1 MQGRLGYPKLSGALN
16 RRYMILGDAMN
27 VAQASIEP
35 RPMSSE
41 ATPDRETCLKLYSR
55 MLLIRRAEEC
65 LARLSQEGKF
75 PGAVHLYIGQE
86 AVAVGVCSV
95 LENRDW
101 ITSTHRG
108 HGHFLAKGGEL
119 KAMYAEI
126 WGRADGICR
135 GMGGSMHVA
144 DFSKGILGA
153 NGIVGGG
160 FAIATGAAFGAKL
173 RGDGRVAVCFFG
185 DGAANQGVFMEGM
198 NVSSAWELPAIF
210 ICENNGLSEFT
221 VSSTVTG
228 GALVDRA
235 RAFMPT
241 IIVDGNDVLAVR
253 AAAEKAVA
261 RARSGKG
268 PSYIECT
275 TYRIRGHLEA
285 EEAFL
290 AGGTYRTAPEIAAWQ
305 TADRDP
311 LPRFETFLRAQGMAT
326 ADAIGTIQKEVAETV
341 ANAVAHAEAGEPAD
355 PKLAHS
361 LMFAGQ
367 EA

>member
-1 MQGRLGYPKLSGALN
+1 
-16 RRYMILGDAMN
+16 MN
-27 VAQASIEP
+27 VAKAAPEP
-35 RPMSSE
+35 RSAGSE
-41 ATPDRETCLKLYSR
+41 AMPDKDTCLKLYSR
-55 MLLIRRAEEC
+55 MVLIRRAEEC

-86 AVAVGVCSV
+86 AVAVGVCST
-95 LENRDW
+95 LETRDW

-119 KAMYAEI
+119 QAMYSEI

-144 DFSKGILGA
+144 DVAKGILGA

-173 RGDGRVAVCFFG
+173 RGDGRVAACFFG
-185 DGAANQGVFMEGM
+185 DGAANQGVFMESM
-198 NVSSAWELPAIF
+198 NVSSAWELPTIF
-210 ICENNGLSEFT
+210 VCENNGLSEFT

-228 GALVDRA
+228 GTIVDRA

-241 IIVDGNDVLAVR
+241 TVVDGNDLLAVR
-253 AAAEKAVA
+253 AASEKAVA
-261 RARSGKG
+261 RARSGQG

-290 AGGTYRTAPEIAAWQ
+290 AGGKYRTAPEIAAWQ
-305 TADRDP
+305 TPERDP
-311 LPRFETFLRAQGMAT
+311 VSRFESFLRRKGLAD
-326 ADAIGTIQKEVAETV
+326 ADAIDAIQKEVAETV

-355 PKLAHS
+355 TKLAYS

>member
-1 MQGRLGYPKLSGALN
+1 
-16 RRYMILGDAMN
+16 MN
-27 VAQASIEP
+27 VAQASKLQ
-35 RPMSSE
+35 SGAE
-41 ATPDRETCLKLYSR
+41 AMPDKGTCLNLYSR

-86 AVAVGVCSV
+86 AVAVGVCST
-95 LENRDW
+95 LEARDW

-119 KAMYAEI
+119 KSMYAEI

-173 RGDGRVAVCFFG
+173 RADGRVAVCFFG
-185 DGAANQGVFMEGM
+185 DGAANQGVFMESM
-198 NVSSAWELPAIF
+198 NVSSAWELPTIF
-210 ICENNGLSEFT
+210 VCENNGLSEFT

-241 IIVDGNDVLAVR
+241 TIVDGNDVLAVR
-253 AAAEKAVA
+253 AATEKAVA

-268 PSYIECT
+268 PSYIECI

-290 AGGTYRTAPEIAAWQ
+290 AGGKYRTAPEIAAWQ
-305 TADRDP
+305 TPERDP
-311 LPRFETFLRAQGMAT
+311 VSRFESFLGRQGMA
-326 ADAIGTIQKEVAETV
+326 DAAVLSAIQQEVADSVEK
-341 ANAVAHAEAGEPAD
+341 AVAHAEAGEPAD
-355 PKLAHS
+355 TKLAYS

>member
-1 MQGRLGYPKLSGALN
+1 MHL
-16 RRYMILGDAMN
+16 
-27 VAQASIEP
+27 E
-35 RPMSSE
+35 
-41 ATPDRETCLKLYSR
+41 LYRR

-65 LARLSQEGKF
+65 LARLGQEGKF
-75 PGAVHLYIGQE
+75 PGGVHLYIGQE
-86 AVAVGVCSV
+86 AVAVGVCS
-95 LENRDW
+95 LLTDRDW

-126 WGRADGICR
+126 WGKADGICR

-144 DFSKGILGA
+144 DLSKGILGA

-173 RGDGRVAVCFFG
+173 RSDGRVAVCFFG
-185 DGAANQGVFMEGM
+185 DGAANQGVFMETM
-198 NVSSAWELPAIF
+198 NVSSAWQLPTIF
-210 ICENNGLSEFT
+210 LCENNGLSEFT

-228 GALVDRA
+228 GTLVDRA
-235 RAFMPT
+235 KAFMPT
-241 IIVDGNDVLAVR
+241 VIVDGNDVLAVR
-253 AAAEKAVA
+253 AATEKALA
-261 RARSGKG
+261 RARAGDG
-268 PSYIECT
+268 PSYVECT

-290 AGGTYRTAPEIAAWQ
+290 AGGKYRTAEEILGWQ
-305 TADRDP
+305 AADRDP
-311 LPRFETFLRAQGMAT
+311 ITRFETVLRAQGEAT
-326 ADAIGTIQKEVAETV
+326 DADLAAIQQDVAAEVEA
-341 ANAVAHAEAGEPAD
+341 AVAHAEIGAPAD
-355 PKLAHS
+355 PKLAYS